1 MREPKK
7 EKNGKPRSSP
17 WQTTPVANLVRYEPS
32 GAYYARLRVAGKLVW
47 KKLDTDVFSVAKQ
60 RLPDFV
66 KEQRQGVEREKEIT
80 AGKMT
85 FGDALAIYKQRLAG
99 NPKLK
104 PGAKLY
110 REKCIATLLDTWPG
124 IEQIDIRKIR
134 KDDCLSWA
142 AKLTKPCKHAPK
154 GYSPSVY
161 NNTVG
166 TLRQVLDLAIEKGA
180 LYNNVANAISKQKPR
195 QKKLTLPTQKQFEA
209 WVKQIRTAG
218 AWCSQDCG
226 DFVEFISYGGFR
238 KGEAAHVTFADC
250 DFQNDRIRVYG
261 DPETRT
267 KNGEFRTV
275 PMIPEMKELLAR
287 IKERR
292 GDVLPSSAVL
302 NVNEC
307 QTAMDNA
314 RGRVEGMPRLTHHDL
329 RHFFATKCIESGV
342 DIPTVSRWLGHKDGG
357 ALAMK
362 TYGHLRDE
370 HSTAMAAKVSFRKPA
385 NVVELAKGAAN
396 E

>member
-1 MREPKK
+1 MRQPKK
-7 EKNGKPRSSP
+7 EKSGKPRSSP

-66 KEQRQGVEREKEIT
+66 KEQRQGVEREREMT
-80 AGKMT
+80 SGKMT
-85 FGDALAIYKQRLAG
+85 FGDALAIYKDRLAD

-110 REKCIATLLDTWPG
+110 REKCIDTILATWPG
-124 IEQIDIRKIR
+124 IQETDIRKIR
-134 KDDCLSWA
+134 KDDCLKWA
-142 AKLTKPCKHAPK
+142 ASLMKPRKRAPK

-166 TLRQVLDLAIEKGA
+166 TLRQVLDLAVEKGA
-180 LYNNVANAISKQKPR
+180 LYNNVANAIGKRKPTV
-195 QKKLTLPTQKQFEA
+195 KKLTLPAQEQFEKF
-209 WVKQIRTAG
+209 VKEIREAG
-218 AWCSQDCG
+218 AWCSRECG
-226 DFVEFISYGGFR
+226 DLVEFLAYGGFR
-238 KGEAAHVTFADC
+238 KEEAANVTWSDC
-250 DFQNDRIRVYG
+250 DFTAGQIRVFG

-275 PMIPEMKELLAR
+275 PMIPEMRQLLER
-287 IKERR
+287 IRTAQPFET
-292 GDVLPSSAVL
+292 GAVMK
-302 NVNEC
+302 VREC
-307 QTAMDNA
+307 QKAMDNA
-314 RGRVEGMPRLTHHDL
+314 RARVEGMPRLTHHDL
-329 RHFFATKCIESGV
+329 RHLFATKCIESGV
-342 DIPTVSRWLGHKDGG
+342 DVPTVSRWLGHKDGG

-370 HSTAMAAKVSFRKPA
+370 HSTAMAAKVSFRRPA
-385 NVVELAKGAAN
+385 NLVELKKEAV
-396 E
+396 